1 MGRRYDL
8 ALMILGRGAPQL
20 AAAPQFESAWSLRR
34 IVARFGEK
42 AHCPLRRGGHCFS
55 RPRRPCRPTCR
66 QRQFWSEYNYSDS
79 GHWAMADKPDPYD
92 IEALESAV
100 NDSATRVSAIWI
112 TFLIFSLYLLIAATT
127 VTQRQLFLAEPVK
140 LPVLNID
147 LPLWGFFFLTPIVF
161 VILHA
166 YVLLQVLLL
175 GRTAAAYNAAVERAE
190 LSPEA
195 NISLRQRLANTLF
208 AQIFAGSP
216 REREGFIGWL
226 LKGMAWI
233 TLAIAPILILL
244 AFQFSFLPY
253 HSHIATWTHRL
264 LIVIEL
270 AAFFLI
276 WPLALNAQRDFQ
288 WPQVGAD
295 CKRLI
300 TLPVRLIRHTGNW
313 SDERTWL
320 RQNAA
325 PLVACLLFVIVSLS
339 IATFPGEPHV
349 NLITGQSWDAVQC
362 QRWLRQKF
370 EFTDLNFDRLN
381 LRNADV
387 IDPAKLERIEDAT
400 LKRELQ
406 AFDGERTRILSGR
419 DFSCSDLSRVDLRRV
434 ALDGAHMAGANL
446 DRSDLRGATLFDAQ
460 LQGASLAFAR
470 LESANLEG
478 AELQGAVLAGAQLQD
493 AELNS
498 VQLQG
503 ANLLGANLQGA
514 FLGGANLRGASLDHA
529 RLEGAELTN
538 ALLQGASLDDAN
550 LQGALLYGAH
560 LQAASLARAELQGSS
575 LQKVELQGANLKS
588 ASLQGAVFT
597 EVAMDS
603 AVLDGAWAWRAKISS
618 CGKFRFKDRK
628 LDQIVE
634 AKSGPDRDP
643 HLVPATS
650 ANVKDFID
658 RAVAGI
664 PNAVKRER
672 AAALLHQRLDVDPA
686 NDDTDSLSKTWID
699 CEAKGG
705 DISDETFDKDRAEV
719 LRKIV
724 CEPSQGEDNDDDDVA
739 VDSSEDRRAIAAG
752 IIRNLISDP
761 DEDPTVLV
769 ALARGLLGLDGEACA
784 AAKSFDRA
792 TMTKLRAAAK
802 TVPTPDPSK

>member
-1 MGRRYDL
+1 
-8 ALMILGRGAPQL
+8 
-20 AAAPQFESAWSLRR
+20 
-34 IVARFGEK
+34 
-42 AHCPLRRGGHCFS
+42 
-55 RPRRPCRPTCR
+55 
-66 QRQFWSEYNYSDS
+66 
-79 GHWAMADKPDPYD
+79 MADKPDPYD

-244 AFQFSFLPY
+244 AFQFSFLAY
-253 HSHIATWTHRL
+253 HSYIATWTHRF

-288 WPQVGAD
+288 WPRVGAD

-325 PLVACLLFVIVSLS
+325 PLMACLLFVIVSLS
-339 IATFPGEPHV
+339 IATFPGEPHI

-362 QRWLRQKF
+362 GPWLQQKF
-370 EFTDLNFDRLN
+370 DFAVLRFDRLN
-381 LRNADV
+381 LPNAVV
-387 IDPAKLERIEDAT
+387 IDPAKLEKIEDAT
-400 LKRELQ
+400 SKRELL

-419 DFSCSDLSRVDLRRV
+419 DFSCSDLSGVDFRRV

-446 DRSDLRGATLFDAQ
+446 DSSDLRGATLFGAQ
-460 LQGASLAFAR
+460 LQGASLFGAR

-478 AELQGAVLAGAQLQD
+478 AELQGAALAGAQLQD
-493 AELNS
+493 AELYI

-514 FLGGANLRGASLDHA
+514 FLGRANLRGASLAHA

-538 ALLQGASLDDAN
+538 AQLQGASLDGAN
-550 LQGALLYGAH
+550 LQGVLLDGAH

-575 LQKVELQGANLKS
+575 LQKVELQGASLRE
-588 ASLQGAVFT
+588 ASLQGADFI
-597 EVAMDS
+597 EAAMDS
-603 AVLDGAWAWRAKISS
+603 AVLDGAWAWRAKINS

-628 LDQIVE
+628 LDRIVE
-634 AKSGPDRDP
+634 IKIRPDNKTD
-643 HLVPATS
+643 LVPATS
-650 ANVKDFID
+650 SNVKDFID
-658 RAVAGI
+658 RAVSRI
-664 PNAVKRER
+664 PNAAKRER
-672 AAALLHQRLDVDPA
+672 AATPLHQRLDVDPA
-686 NDDTDSLSKTWID
+686 NDDTAALAEAWVD
-699 CEAKGG
+699 CEAKQG
-705 DISDETFDKDRAEV
+705 DISDETFDKDRAVV
-719 LRKIV
+719 LRKII
-724 CEPSQGEDNDDDDVA
+724 CEPSQDEEEDDA
-739 VDSSEDRRAIAAG
+739 VDPSENRRAIAAG
-752 IIRNLISDP
+752 IISNWISGPKDG
-761 DEDPTVLV
+761 PTVLSI
-769 ALARGLLGLDGEACA
+769 ALARGLLGQDGGTCA
-784 AAKSFDRA
+784 AAKSFDRD
-792 TMTKLRAAAK
+792 TMDKLQAAVSR
-802 TVPTPDPSK
+802 TVPTSAPSQ